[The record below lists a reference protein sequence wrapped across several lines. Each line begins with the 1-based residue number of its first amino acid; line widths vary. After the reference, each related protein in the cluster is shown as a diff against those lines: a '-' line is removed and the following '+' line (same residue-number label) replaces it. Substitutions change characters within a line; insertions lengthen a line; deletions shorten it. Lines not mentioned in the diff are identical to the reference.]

1 MTCNTGFTYEIH
13 WPSNCAGVTVDWCVW
28 PPLMPDATGKAVSC
42 CGTKN
47 DGMPGI
53 TRSHRAIPK
62 IGTMRR
68 VFARGLGLLT
78 FSAVFASSSAVLPLR
93 VATQHTPLSQSE
105 RCLRRVPAHI
115 SEFTPISEPLA
126 LPKCGRVRPPEALLT
141 PDPLLPADDD
151 DLLVRVSFI
160 VGSDGHVHSAF
171 VLTGTRFDEDE
182 AVLRAVRQWRYR
194 PALCNGVP
202 TDSEARI
209 RFSIR

>member
-1 MTCNTGFTYEIH
+1 M
-13 WPSNCAGVTVDWCVW
+13 
-28 PPLMPDATGKAVSC
+28 
-42 CGTKN
+42 
-47 DGMPGI
+47 
-53 TRSHRAIPK
+53 RS
-62 IGTMRR
+62 

-78 FSAVFASSSAVLPLR
+78 FSAVLASSSAVLPQR
-93 VATQHTPLSQSE
+93 VATPHTPLSQSE

-126 LPKCGRVRPPEALLT
+126 LPKCGNVRPPEALLT
-141 PDPLLPADDD
+141 PDPLLPTDDD
-151 DLLVRVSFI
+151 DLFVRVSFI
-160 VGSDGHVHSAF
+160 VGTDGHVHSAF
-171 VLTGTRFDEDE
+171 VLIGARFDEDE